1 MKYAYFIWKNL
12 TRKKA
17 RTILTLL
24 SIFVAF
30 ILFGLLGALNQAFN
44 SGADIAGSNRLITI
58 HKISLINPLPE
69 SYAAR
74 IEQTDGVGI
83 AVHASW
89 FGGYYQDP
97 KNMFAQF
104 ATNAERY
111 LEIYPELVI
120 PEEQKAKWLQN
131 RTGAVI
137 GDSLAK
143 RFGWKVGDRI
153 PLIGT
158 IFSHSGGERSWEF
171 QIEGIFTSTESRGDT
186 SFMLFHYDYFDE
198 ARDFSNGTVG
208 WIVFTIDNP
217 ENAAQI
223 SKSIDEMFANS
234 PAETKTSTEK
244 AFAESFVK
252 QFGDIGLI
260 TKLILSAVFFTML
273 LVTANT
279 MAQTVRERIPELAVL
294 KTMGFSDASMLFWVL
309 GESVTLALI
318 GGIVAL
324 TLDYGIVNALAAN
337 VGAYLPGLALTP
349 SIFIQG
355 LGFAI
360 LFGVLSGLFPA
371 IRAMR
376 LSIASALART

>member
-1 MKYAYFIWKNL
+1 MKYLYFIWKNL

-30 ILFGLLGALNQAFN
+30 ILFGLLGALSQAFS
-44 SGADIAGSNRLITI
+44 SGADIAGANRLITI
-58 HKISLINPLPE
+58 HKISLVNPLPQ
-69 SYAAR
+69 SYVAR
-74 IEQTDGVGI
+74 IAQTEGVGL
-83 AVHASW
+83 ATHASW

-97 KNMFAQF
+97 RNTFAQF
-104 ATNAERY
+104 ATNETY
-111 LEIYPELVI
+111 LQIYPELVL
-120 PEEQKAKWLQN
+120 PEEQKNRWLKN

-137 GDSLAK
+137 GDKLAQ
-143 RFGWKVGDRI
+143 RFGWKAGDRI
-153 PLIGT
+153 PI
-158 IFSHSGGERSWEF
+158 ISSIYPHDGGDRTWEF
-171 QIEGIFTSTESRGDT
+171 QIDGIFTSTDSRADT

-198 ARDFSNGTVG
+198 ARDFGEGTVG

-217 ENAAQI
+217 ENAVQI

-260 TKLILSAVFFTML
+260 TKLVLSAVFFTML
-273 LVTANT
+273 LVTGNT

-294 KTMGFSDASMLFWVL
+294 KTIGFSDVSMLFWVL
-309 GESVTLALI
+309 GESVTLALA

-324 TLDYGIVNALAAN
+324 LLDYGIVNALAAN

-349 SIFIQG
+349 SIIFQG
-355 LGFAI
+355 LGFAL
-360 LFGVLSGLFPA
+360 LFGVLAGLFPA
-371 IRAMR
+371 LQAMR
-376 LSIASALART
+376 LSIAGALKRA

>member
-1 MKYAYFIWKNL
+1 MKYLYFIWKNL

-30 ILFGLLGALNQAFN
+30 ILFGLLGALSQAFS
-44 SGADIAGSNRLITI
+44 SGADIAGANRLITI
-58 HKISLINPLPE
+58 HKISLVNPLPQ
-69 SYAAR
+69 SYVAR
-74 IEQTDGVGI
+74 IAQTEGVGL
-83 AVHASW
+83 ATHASW
-89 FGGYYQDP
+89 FGGYYQEP
-97 KNMFAQF
+97 KNTFAQF
-104 ATNAERY
+104 ATNETY
-111 LEIYPELVI
+111 LRIYPELVL
-120 PEEQKAKWLQN
+120 PEEQKNRWLKN

-137 GDSLAK
+137 GDTLAQ

-153 PLIGT
+153 PI
-158 IFSHSGGERSWEF
+158 ISSIYPHDGGDRTWEF
-171 QIEGIFTSTESRGDT
+171 QIDGIFTSTDSRADT

-198 ARDFSNGTVG
+198 ARDFGEGTVG

-217 ENAAQI
+217 ENAVQI
-223 SKSIDEMFANS
+223 SKSIDEMFSNS

-260 TKLILSAVFFTML
+260 TKLVLSAVFFTML
-273 LVTANT
+273 LVTGNT

-294 KTMGFSDASMLFWVL
+294 KTIGFSDVSMLFWVL
-309 GESVTLALI
+309 GESVTLALA

-324 TLDYGIVNALAAN
+324 LLDYGIVNALAAN

-349 SIFIQG
+349 SIIFQG
-355 LGFAI
+355 LGFAL
-360 LFGVLSGLFPA
+360 LFGVLAGLFPA
-371 IRAMR
+371 LQAMR
-376 LSIASALART
+376 LSIAGALKRA